1 MFTTFQNH
9 TLYNFFSSWNF
20 KSANVLTTHSVFTSP
35 FNFITV
41 NRTSSVPISE
51 TIQVSKYVQPLIHQS
66 VNEIL
71 CEIDKKSISGP
82 ESVSILKALRI
93 QVMFKGT
100 NIDSFNNDARFK
112 ALCEIF
118 EKNCSVLRPNLL
130 VSGLRCL
137 LEVGIPSN
145 SPCIISAEERILS
158 SLQSFSAFLT
168 IRCLYYHHKYT
179 ETDLQKKVVLKLID
193 HLKINFYGVKS
204 SSEVL
209 MQKTDKPDLKETIDL
224 FYAFKK
230 LNFFEPTLFAIK
242 LNPLES
248 EILSIKEASMITGL
262 VAACGCMRW
271 RNEGV
276 LEKCIEWIEKNLNS
290 CSSRDCISF
299 VLAVAALNYCTSS
312 VKDLVSKM
320 QPHFITESNLPP
332 DILLNI
338 TWSLAIL
345 GITPKELL
353 QKVLSPDFYKPLINQ
368 SDLHIRVSNEL
379 KLLNLKSVLKKH
391 FPDCVFRCNLHLSP
405 TQLPESSSVI
415 NGRNQVN
422 KALSTIIPTDK
433 FENQVTDSGIFID
446 AEIILNEKGKPL
458 SLKEYGTASNE
469 IKPLPPNSKRIALV
483 VRFPKDFTHYTV
495 HETGAIALANRLLK
509 DAGYKVVQIPF
520 STFANKNNELQRLK
534 FLSEKINANTVL

>member
-1 MFTTFQNH
+1 MSRPISALFSRNCRI
-9 TLYNFFSSWNF
+9 NFIYSYFR
-20 KSANVLTTHSVFTSP
+20 TTHSVFTSP

-41 NRTSSVPISE
+41 NRTSSVPVSE

-71 CEIDKKSISGP
+71 CEFDKKSISGP

-137 LEVGIPSN
+137 L
-145 SPCIISAEERILS
+145 
-158 SLQSFSAFLT
+158 
-168 IRCLYYHHKYT
+168 
-179 ETDLQKKVVLKLID
+179 KL
-193 HLKINFYGVKS
+193 
-204 SSEVL
+204 
-209 MQKTDKPDLKETIDL
+209 KTDKPDLKETIDL

-242 LNPLES
+242 LNPVES

-271 RNEGV
+271 RNEGI

-320 QPHFITESNLPP
+320 QPHFIIESNLPP

-353 QKVLSPDFYKPLINQ
+353 QKVLSPDFYKP
-368 SDLHIRVSNEL
+368 
-379 KLLNLKSVLKKH
+379 
-391 FPDCVFRCNLHLSP
+391 
-405 TQLPESSSVI
+405 
-415 NGRNQVN
+415 
-422 KALSTIIPTDK
+422 
-433 FENQVTDSGIFID
+433 
-446 AEIILNEKGKPL
+446 
-458 SLKEYGTASNE
+458 
-469 IKPLPPNSKRIALV
+469 
-483 VRFPKDFTHYTV
+483 
-495 HETGAIALANRLLK
+495 
-509 DAGYKVVQIPF
+509 
-520 STFANKNNELQRLK
+520 
-534 FLSEKINANTVL
+534 